1 MLNILNATLLL
12 LYLSTKFKRMKQ
24 RSYKINLDRLGITAS
39 TLCAIHCAALP
50 FVITVLPMWGMGFLA
65 NEAVEII
72 MIALS
77 LVLGVWSLS
86 SGYRKQHQRIA
97 PILVL
102 MLGFGCIAF
111 GHFSGVEL
119 FDPILIPLGGFT
131 IAAAHYFNLRLLKTC
146 PINHNH

>member
-1 MLNILNATLLL
+1 ML
-12 LYLSTKFKRMKQ
+12 LYLSTKFKLMKQ

-65 NEAVEII
+65 NEAVEIT
-72 MIALS
+72 MIAIS

-86 SGYRKQHQRIA
+86 SGYRKQHQRIT

-102 MLGFGCIAF
+102 ILGFICIAF
-111 GHFSGVEL
+111 GHFSGLEALEPV
-119 FDPILIPLGGFT
+119 LIPLGGFT
-131 IAAAHYFNLRLLKTC
+131 IAVAHYINLRLLKTC

>member
-1 MLNILNATLLL
+1 
-12 LYLSTKFKRMKQ
+12 MKQ

-65 NEAVEII
+65 NEAVEIT

-77 LVLGVWSLS
+77 LILGVWSLS

-102 MLGFGCIAF
+102 ILGFICIAF
-111 GHFSGVEL
+111 GHFSGLEMLEPV
-119 FDPILIPLGGFT
+119 LIPLGGFT
-131 IAAAHYFNLRLLKTC
+131 IAAAHYFNLRLLKNC
-146 PINHNH
+146 PVNHNH